1 MIYNNALDLIGNT
14 PILNLKEAGYPN
26 VFVKLEKANP
36 GGSIKDRAALYMING
51 AEEKGIL
58 NKDSVL
64 VEATSGNTGI
74 ALAMA
79 GKLKGYKVIIIM
91 PDTMSIER
99 RQLVKAFGAELI
111 LTEGAKGM
119 AGSIEKANELL
130 DKNSNY
136 ICLGQFD
143 NEDNPRAHYETTG
156 PEILKEVKDVSAIVA
171 GIGSGGT
178 IVGAGKFL
186 KEKNKDLE
194 DKYLRSEAEI
204 QNMQNRYTKERAQLI
219 KYESQSLAKDV
230 LPAMDNLER
239 ALSVEADDDVS
250 KQLKKGVQMT
260 LDALVKAMKDHGV
273 VEIEAD
279 GVKFDPTLHQ
289 AVQTVAAEND
299 DQKDHVVQVL
309 QKGYQ
314 YKDRT
319 LRPAMVVVA
328 Q

>member
-99 RQLVKAFGAELI
+99 RQLVKAFGAELM

-130 DKNSNY
+130 DKNPNY

-156 PEILKEVKDVSAIVA
+156 PEILKEVKDVSFIVA

-186 KEKNKDLE
+186 KEKNKEIKVIGIEPKSSPLITENKSGPHKLQGIGANFIPKIYDKDIVDKVITVSDEDSYETVRLIANKLGISIGISSGANISGAMKLSDE
-194 DKYLRSEAEI
+194 NPDKIIVTVAPDGVDKYMSMGI
-204 QNMQNRYTKERAQLI
+204 
-219 KYESQSLAKDV
+219 
-230 LPAMDNLER
+230 
-239 ALSVEADDDVS
+239 
-250 KQLKKGVQMT
+250 
-260 LDALVKAMKDHGV
+260 
-273 VEIEAD
+273 
-279 GVKFDPTLHQ
+279 F
-289 AVQTVAAEND
+289 
-299 DQKDHVVQVL
+299 
-309 QKGYQ
+309 
-314 YKDRT
+314 
-319 LRPAMVVVA
+319 
-328 Q
+328 

>member
-130 DKNSNY
+130 DKNPNY

-143 NEDNPRAHYETTG
+143 NEDNPRARYETTG
-156 PEILKEVKDVSAIVA
+156 PEILKEVKDVSTIVA

-186 KEKNKDLE
+186 KEKNKEIKVIGIEPKSSPLITENKSGPHKIQGIGANFIPTIYDKDIVDKVITVSDEESYETVRLIANKLGILIGISSGANISGAMKLSDE
-194 DKYLRSEAEI
+194 NPDEIIVTVAPDGVDKYMSMGI
-204 QNMQNRYTKERAQLI
+204 
-219 KYESQSLAKDV
+219 
-230 LPAMDNLER
+230 
-239 ALSVEADDDVS
+239 
-250 KQLKKGVQMT
+250 
-260 LDALVKAMKDHGV
+260 
-273 VEIEAD
+273 
-279 GVKFDPTLHQ
+279 F
-289 AVQTVAAEND
+289 
-299 DQKDHVVQVL
+299 
-309 QKGYQ
+309 
-314 YKDRT
+314 
-319 LRPAMVVVA
+319 
-328 Q
+328 

>member
-130 DKNSNY
+130 DKNPNY

-156 PEILKEVKDVSAIVA
+156 PEILKEVKDVSFIVA

-186 KEKNKDLE
+186 KEKNKEIKVIGIEPKSSPLITENKSGPHKIQGIGANFIPKIYDKDIVDKVITVSDEDSYETVRLIANKLGILIGISSGANIFGAMKLCDE
-194 DKYLRSEAEI
+194 NPDEVVVTVAPDGVDKYMSMGI
-204 QNMQNRYTKERAQLI
+204 
-219 KYESQSLAKDV
+219 
-230 LPAMDNLER
+230 
-239 ALSVEADDDVS
+239 
-250 KQLKKGVQMT
+250 
-260 LDALVKAMKDHGV
+260 
-273 VEIEAD
+273 
-279 GVKFDPTLHQ
+279 F
-289 AVQTVAAEND
+289 
-299 DQKDHVVQVL
+299 
-309 QKGYQ
+309 
-314 YKDRT
+314 
-319 LRPAMVVVA
+319 
-328 Q
+328 

>member
-14 PILNLKEAGYPN
+14 QILNLKEAGYPN

-130 DKNSNY
+130 DKNPNY

-156 PEILKEVKDVSAIVA
+156 PEILKEVKDVSFIVA

-186 KEKNKDLE
+186 KEKNKEIKVIGIEPKSSPLITENKSGPHKIQGIGANFIPKIYDKDIVDKVITVSDEDSYETVRLIANKLGILIGISSGANIFGAMKLSDE
-194 DKYLRSEAEI
+194 NPDKIIVTVAPDGVDKYMSMGI
-204 QNMQNRYTKERAQLI
+204 
-219 KYESQSLAKDV
+219 
-230 LPAMDNLER
+230 
-239 ALSVEADDDVS
+239 
-250 KQLKKGVQMT
+250 
-260 LDALVKAMKDHGV
+260 
-273 VEIEAD
+273 
-279 GVKFDPTLHQ
+279 F
-289 AVQTVAAEND
+289 
-299 DQKDHVVQVL
+299 
-309 QKGYQ
+309 
-314 YKDRT
+314 
-319 LRPAMVVVA
+319 
-328 Q
+328 

>member
-14 PILNLKEAGYPN
+14 PILNLKEVGYPN

-99 RQLVKAFGAELI
+99 RQLVKAFGAELM

-130 DKNSNY
+130 DKNPNY

-156 PEILKEVKDVSAIVA
+156 PEILKEVKDVSFIVA

-186 KEKNKDLE
+186 KEKNKEIKVIGIEPKSSPLITENKSGPHKIQGIGANFIPKIYDKDIVDKVITVSDEDSYETVRLIANKLGILIGISSGANIFGAMKLSDE
-194 DKYLRSEAEI
+194 NPDKIIVTVAPDGVDKYMSMGI
-204 QNMQNRYTKERAQLI
+204 
-219 KYESQSLAKDV
+219 
-230 LPAMDNLER
+230 
-239 ALSVEADDDVS
+239 
-250 KQLKKGVQMT
+250 
-260 LDALVKAMKDHGV
+260 
-273 VEIEAD
+273 
-279 GVKFDPTLHQ
+279 F
-289 AVQTVAAEND
+289 
-299 DQKDHVVQVL
+299 
-309 QKGYQ
+309 
-314 YKDRT
+314 
-319 LRPAMVVVA
+319 
-328 Q
+328 

>member
-14 PILNLKEAGYPN
+14 PILNLKEVGYPN

-130 DKNSNY
+130 DKNPNY

-156 PEILKEVKDVSAIVA
+156 PEILKEVKDVSTIVA

-186 KEKNKDLE
+186 KEKNKEIKVIGIEPKSSPLITENKSGPHKIQGIGANFIPTIYDKDIVDKVITVSDEESYETVRLIANKLGILIGISSGANISGAMKLSDE
-194 DKYLRSEAEI
+194 NPDEIIVTVAPDGVDKYMSMGI
-204 QNMQNRYTKERAQLI
+204 
-219 KYESQSLAKDV
+219 
-230 LPAMDNLER
+230 
-239 ALSVEADDDVS
+239 
-250 KQLKKGVQMT
+250 
-260 LDALVKAMKDHGV
+260 
-273 VEIEAD
+273 
-279 GVKFDPTLHQ
+279 F
-289 AVQTVAAEND
+289 
-299 DQKDHVVQVL
+299 
-309 QKGYQ
+309 
-314 YKDRT
+314 
-319 LRPAMVVVA
+319 
-328 Q
+328 

>member
-130 DKNSNY
+130 EKNPNY

-156 PEILKEVKDVSAIVA
+156 PEILKEVKDVSFIVA

-186 KEKNKDLE
+186 KEKNKEIKVIGIEPKSSPLITENKSGPHKIQGIGANFIPKIYDKDIVDKVITVSDE
-194 DKYLRSEAEI
+194 DSYETVR
-204 QNMQNRYTKERAQLI
+204 LI
-219 KYESQSLAKDV
+219 ANKLGILIGISSGA
-230 LPAMDNLER
+230 NI
-239 ALSVEADDDVS
+239 S
-250 KQLKKGVQMT
+250 G
-260 LDALVKAMKDHGV
+260 AMKLSDENPDKIIVTVAPDGV
-273 VEIEAD
+273 VKYMSMGI
-279 GVKFDPTLHQ
+279 F
-289 AVQTVAAEND
+289 
-299 DQKDHVVQVL
+299 
-309 QKGYQ
+309 
-314 YKDRT
+314 
-319 LRPAMVVVA
+319 
-328 Q
+328 

>member
-1 MIYNNALDLIGNT
+1 MSKEEFPSEKNLDKEENT
-14 PILNLKEAGYPN
+14 SKPKKAVKKEA
-26 VFVKLEKANP
+26 
-36 GGSIKDRAALYMING
+36 
-51 AEEKGIL
+51 
-58 NKDSVL
+58 
-64 VEATSGNTGI
+64 
-74 ALAMA
+74 
-79 GKLKGYKVIIIM
+79 
-91 PDTMSIER
+91 
-99 RQLVKAFGAELI
+99 
-111 LTEGAKGM
+111 AKG
-119 AGSIEKANELL
+119 EETQ
-130 DKNSNY
+130 KN
-136 ICLGQFD
+136 
-143 NEDNPRAHYETTG
+143 NEDQKLAK
-156 PEILKEVKDVSAIVA
+156 EIAD
-171 GIGSGGT
+171 
-178 IVGAGKFL
+178 L

-289 AVQTVAAEND
+289 AVQTVVAEND

>member
-99 RQLVKAFGAELI
+99 RQLVKAFGAELM

-130 DKNSNY
+130 DKNPNY

-156 PEILKEVKDVSAIVA
+156 PEILKEVKDVSFIVA

-186 KEKNKDLE
+186 KEKNKEIKVIGIEPKSSPLITENKSGPHKIQGIGANFIPKIYDKDIVDKVITVSDEDSYETVRLIANKLGILIGISSGANISGAMKLSYE
-194 DKYLRSEAEI
+194 NPDKIIVTVAPDGVDKYMSMGI
-204 QNMQNRYTKERAQLI
+204 
-219 KYESQSLAKDV
+219 
-230 LPAMDNLER
+230 
-239 ALSVEADDDVS
+239 
-250 KQLKKGVQMT
+250 
-260 LDALVKAMKDHGV
+260 
-273 VEIEAD
+273 
-279 GVKFDPTLHQ
+279 F
-289 AVQTVAAEND
+289 
-299 DQKDHVVQVL
+299 
-309 QKGYQ
+309 
-314 YKDRT
+314 
-319 LRPAMVVVA
+319 
-328 Q
+328 